1 MRRKVLALKNIYTN
15 PVKIKSKYSRNASDT
30 GAFFAFVGQKLFRMK
45 KNNHK
50 SEKFLITNEQL
61 IRK

>member
-1 MRRKVLALKNIYTN
+1 MLALKNIYTN
-15 PVKIKSKYSRNASDT
+15 LVKIKSKYSKNASVT

-50 SEKFLITNEQL
+50 SENFLITNEQL